1 MSNPNKAKAPHRAN
15 GQGLQE
21 TKIKPSQ
28 YTLRS
33 TATEAQRMRIL
44 EALRTGPKTSYD
56 LRRMGCYQCPTRVLE
71 LRRMGYQIHTERV
84 TLYDRDGYAHR
95 GAARYHLAGE
105 PDGERS

>member
-1 MSNPNKAKAPHRAN
+1 MSDANKEKALHRAN

-21 TKIKPSQ
+21 ASKPSQ

-44 EALRTGPKTSYD
+44 EALRVGPRTSYD
-56 LRRMGCYQCPTRVLE
+56 LRRMGCYQCPARVLE

-95 GAARYHLAGE
+95 GAARYTLVYE
-105 PDGERS
+105 PEVGT